1 MWGRGPACSS
11 WGLCQPPAPVPR
23 RPAQLGPL
31 FARLVSGTCSGPGSR
46 VSLPTDSAC
55 SSAPGSA
62 PSSPN
67 NSSGSVSTENGIAP
81 AVPSVPAE
89 VSALRPCPWPVFR
102 LAQPWLQRAV
112 YSCPSICS
120 VGGGV
125 SEASRDPRPQTQGW
139 VCLSPLPGSPGV
151 LQLERDVGGERVP
164 ERGDGWLIRP
174 GGGPARL
181 QVLPVTGPGFQN
193 LPSTRLFLSLLTSLN
208 LGSSHKCPWG
218 TCQGPASPRLPSS
231 LGWAGAGGHVGSR
244 LHSECPGTEPAV
256 GALCY
261 LWGWSY
267 RLRGSWEVFPPS
279 FRRPGSLRHCLQY
292 LTFSPQYLETSPALP
307 EGCRVLGDK
316 QTHVTAFSVPVSRRW
331 RPGGF

>member
-11 WGLCQPPAPVPR
+11 WGLCQPPAPVLR
-23 RPAQLGPL
+23 RPAQLGSL

-120 VGGGV
+120 VGGGM
-125 SEASRDPRPQTQGW
+125 SEASRDPRPQTQGG
-139 VCLSPLPGSPGV
+139 VCPSPLLGSPGV
-151 LQLERDVGGERVP
+151 LQLEPDMGGERVP

-208 LGSSHKCPWG
+208 LGSSHKCPGARAKGLPPRGSPAAWD
-218 TCQGPASPRLPSS
+218 GPG
-231 LGWAGAGGHVGSR
+231 LGATWGAGCTV
-244 LHSECPGTEPAV
+244 
-256 GALCY
+256 
-261 LWGWSY
+261 
-267 RLRGSWEVFPPS
+267 
-279 FRRPGSLRHCLQY
+279 
-292 LTFSPQYLETSPALP
+292 
-307 EGCRVLGDK
+307 
-316 QTHVTAFSVPVSRRW
+316 SVPGLSQQ
-331 RPGGF
+331 